1 MARESERE
9 RDVARPV
16 PLRWVPEVAW
26 FVLTHTRDL
35 SSDVVSGMVCGVI
48 QAQCAG

>member
-1 MARESERE
+1 M
-9 RDVARPV
+9 RDVARAYASV
-16 PLRWVPEVAW
+16 LGARGCLVA
-26 FVLTHTRDL
+26 LTHTRDL